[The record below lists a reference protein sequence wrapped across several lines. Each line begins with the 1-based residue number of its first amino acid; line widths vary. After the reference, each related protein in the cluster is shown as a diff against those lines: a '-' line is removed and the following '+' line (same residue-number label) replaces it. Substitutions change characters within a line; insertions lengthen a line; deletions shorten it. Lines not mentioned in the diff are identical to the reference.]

1 MLHDVVKP
9 DEGHGNHPVFDWR
22 WVRVKRENL
31 QLYGVKLVYLDR
43 RLGVGVQVFIKLL
56 QDSVYFEGC
65 LW

>member
-1 MLHDVVKP
+1 MLHNVVKP
-9 DEGHGNHPVFDWR
+9 DEGYGNHPIFDWR
-22 WVRVKRENL
+22 WIRVEGENL
-31 QLYGVKLVYLDR
+31 QLYGVELVYLNR